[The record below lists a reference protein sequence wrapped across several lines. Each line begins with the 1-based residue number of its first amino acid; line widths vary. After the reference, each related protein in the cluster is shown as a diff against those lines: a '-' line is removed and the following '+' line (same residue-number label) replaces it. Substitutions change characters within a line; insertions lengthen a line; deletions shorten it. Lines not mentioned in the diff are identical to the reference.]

1 MLWLIGQIALF
12 ILIGALIGFIMGW
25 LLRGLWPSS
34 RSREREGEL
43 HVALQRAGSRIS
55 DLEAGLRAKR
65 AAVNAAAEQEEAALQ
80 KVERLEAELST
91 LHSGV
96 SADTGE
102 MDRLQTELDDTL
114 SSISSLRAQVTELQ
128 GEAETLAALQAER
141 DAAGT
146 DAADSADE
154 MPYPDRGQVG
164 LFVVP
169 DADGPAGDTSDDGS
183 SADGGEPEE
192 SPEEIAARLEEV
204 RLAAVADVTER
215 FRTAEGAEPD
225 DLKQIHGIG
234 PVLQEML
241 HSMNILTFRQ
251 IADFTPDDVELVS
264 AALGKAFPDRINRDD
279 WMSGARELHREK
291 YGDDQ

>member
-12 ILIGALIGFIMGW
+12 ILIAALIGFIIGW
-25 LLRGLWPSS
+25 LLHGLWPSR

-91 LHSGV
+91 LHSGAN
-96 SADTGE
+96 ADAGE
-102 MDRLQTELDDTL
+102 MDRLQDELDETL
-114 SSISSLRAQVTELQ
+114 SSISSLREQVAELR
-128 GEAETLAALQAER
+128 GEAEALAALQAER
-141 DAAGT
+141 E
-146 DAADSADE
+146 AADRKKADPE
-154 MPYPDRGQVG
+154 DDKPYPDRGQVG

-169 DADGPAGDTSDDGS
+169 DTEGPAEDSP
-183 SADGGEPEE
+183 GEPEE
-192 SPEEIAARLEEV
+192 SPEQMAARLEEV

-215 FRTAEGAEPD
+215 FQMAERTERD
-225 DLKQIHGIG
+225 DLKKIRGIG

-241 HSMNILTFRQ
+241 YSMNIFTFQQ
-251 IADFTPDDVELVS
+251 IADFTADDVQLVS
-264 AALGKAFPDRINRDD
+264 AALGRAFPDRITRDD
-279 WMSGARELHREK
+279 WMSGARALHQEK
-291 YGDDQ
+291 YGEGR